1 MQKWEYKCLH
11 RSRGLKAADKNGYHD
26 PMPWDPPVEFEE
38 IQALGEEGW
47 ELIAI
52 KTSSRYGGHIRS
64 TLKEMTGADP
74 DRHFSITAVPTG
86 PVVAGFTTDET
97 FYFKRPKQE

>member
-1 MQKWEYKCLH
+1 MQKWEYKFLH
-11 RSRGLKAADKNGYHD
+11 RSRGVKASDNDGYHD
-26 PMPWDPPVEFEE
+26 PTPWNPPIEFED

-47 ELIAI
+47 ELIAV
-52 KTSSRYGGHIRS
+52 KATSGFGGRISS
-64 TLKEMTGADP
+64 TLREMTGADP
-74 DRHFSITAVPTG
+74 DRYFSITAVPSG